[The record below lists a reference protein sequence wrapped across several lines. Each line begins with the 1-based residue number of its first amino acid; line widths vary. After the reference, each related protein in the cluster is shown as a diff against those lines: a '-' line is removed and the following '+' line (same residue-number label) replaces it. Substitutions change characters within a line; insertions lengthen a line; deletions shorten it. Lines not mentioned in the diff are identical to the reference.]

1 MAVLAPFQLA
11 NVAVPFSP
19 TDLSGLSLWL
29 KADAGVTMDGSNIT
43 AWADQSGNGNT
54 AIPIDNPIFLP
65 SYINNKP
72 AIDFLTNDVDF
83 FNLTNNIEPIKSI
96 FVLFK
101 TGPSV
106 TQYKCI
112 VEANLGMY
120 SGISGNLFGTY
131 LDKEIGYTALS
142 TNTAYILSVES
153 NDGVSSNGYIN
164 GQQYLD
170 ENGDGFTARGY
181 VQIGAGQY
189 GVQPSG
195 GYLSEVI
202 IYDRVLTT
210 SERQQVESYLNTKYA
225 IY

>member
-11 NVAVPFSP
+11 NVAASFTPAS
-19 TDLSGLSLWL
+19 LYGLSLWL
-29 KADAGVTMDGSNIT
+29 SADTGVTLDGSNVT
-43 AWADQSGNGNT
+43 SWEDQSGNGNT
-54 AIPIDNPIFLP
+54 AISSYDPIFLP

-72 AIDFLTNDVDF
+72 AIDFLTNAGF
-83 FNLTNNIEPIKSI
+83 FNLTSNIDPIKSI

-112 VEANLGMY
+112 VEANFGMY
-120 SGISGNLFGTY
+120 SGISDSLFGTY
-131 LDKEIGYTALS
+131 LNNEIGYTSLS
-142 TNTAYILSVES
+142 TNTAYILSIES

-170 ENGDGFTARGY
+170 ENGEGFSTRGY
-181 VQIGAGQY
+181 VQIGAGQS
-189 GVQPSG
+189 GGQPSG

-202 IYDRVLTT
+202 IYDRVLTNA
-210 SERQQVESYLNTKYA
+210 ERQQIQSYLNTKYA